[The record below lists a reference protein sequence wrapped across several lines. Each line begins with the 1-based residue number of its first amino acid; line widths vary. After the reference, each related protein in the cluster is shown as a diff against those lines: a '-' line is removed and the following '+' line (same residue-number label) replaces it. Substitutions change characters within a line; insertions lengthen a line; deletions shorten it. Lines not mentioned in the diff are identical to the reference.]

1 MAPIPAGTRHRIFIS
16 YRRDD
21 SRGATGRVWDWLR
34 IGFGQDRIFRDV
46 ASIGAGRWRA
56 KIEAALAASTACV
69 AVVGR
74 RWADTT
80 NLVRLQDPNDVVR
93 HELEMALAQ
102 GEHNTLA
109 VIPLLVDDVQ
119 LDQIPTDDLPASV
132 QPLFR
137 EWNVLALSDEG
148 WDDGTRRLIEAIA
161 DATGLAVN
169 PELEDWLGLLGGA
182 RKGLAASR
190 WTAEQEISWRQRDE
204 PALNGL
210 LHRAAKAEPVDRPA
224 LKDALA
230 ALAAGNTLLAEA
242 SFEQELLASRQS
254 RLAAEELLAAERR
267 SEAEAAANIASLAV
281 VRGDLVKATRYYQ
294 QALQA
299 NPQALD
305 TALDFAYALIS
316 LGDLAQARNVL
327 TVLLTRSALAGALQ
341 VEARARRGLGEVL
354 ALQGERAPAQAAFQT
369 SLKILAGLA
378 ATDPINREVQ
388 RDRAITLHRIGDSRA
403 AQGSVRAAL
412 DAFGKALEISEH
424 LALADP
430 ANSQW
435 QRDLS
440 VSQDK
445 VAGMLLAQGEQASAL
460 AHYQESLR
468 VRQELAG
475 RDPANSQW
483 QRDVSVSQEKIG
495 DLLWAQGDGDGA
507 LGAHQASLRIRQD
520 LAVQD
525 PANRQWQRDL
535 SVSQEKVG
543 ALLLEQ
549 GNGAEAL
556 TAFEAS
562 LSIRQSL
569 LRSDPTNRQWQR
581 DCFVA
586 QTKRGDGLLATGDL
600 SACQSAYQSALAIAE
615 ALTRLD
621 PDNTQWQRD
630 LYVGKLKMADLL
642 IVQNERDSAEVL
654 YRDCHAIATSLT
666 RVNPANRRWQ
676 MDLVIACTRLGSVE
690 VMVPTPERRLLLLQ
704 GRETVMALQHDD
716 QPEEHQEWITW
727 FDQAL
732 DALP

>member
-1 MAPIPAGTRHRIFIS
+1 MALNPAATRDRIFIS
-16 YRRDD
+16 YRRED

-34 IGFGQDRIFRDV
+34 IGFGRERVFRDV
-46 ASIGAGRWRA
+46 ASIGAGKWRI
-56 KIEAALAASTACV
+56 KIDEALAASTACV
-69 AVVGR
+69 AVIGR
-74 RWADTT
+74 RWADAT
-80 NLVRLQDPNDVVR
+80 NLLRLQDPNDVVR

-119 LDQIPTDDLPASV
+119 LNQIPTDALPASV

-137 EWNVLALSDEG
+137 EWNVLTLSDAG
-148 WDDGTRRLIEAIA
+148 WDDDTRRLIEAIA

-169 PELEDWLGLLGGA
+169 PELGDWLLLLGGA
-182 RKGLAASR
+182 RKGLAAAR
-190 WTAEQEISWRQRDE
+190 WTDDREISWRQRDE
-204 PALNGL
+204 PALNSL
-210 LHRAAKAEPVDRPA
+210 LHRAARSEPVDRPA

-242 SFEQELLASRQS
+242 SFEQELLASQES
-254 RLAAEELLAAERR
+254 RLAAQELLNTAQQR
-267 SEAEAAANIASLAV
+267 EAEAAANIASLAV
-281 VRGDLVKATRYYQ
+281 VRGDLVKATTFYQ

-299 NPQALD
+299 NPLALD
-305 TALDFAYALIS
+305 TALDFAYAWIS
-316 LGDLAQARNVL
+316 RGDLVQARNVL
-327 TVLLTRSALAGALQ
+327 TDLISRCTSAGELQ

-354 ALQGERAPAQAAFQT
+354 ALQGERAPAMEAFQT
-369 SLKILAGLA
+369 SLKILAALA
-378 ATDPINREVQ
+378 ANDPDNREVQ
-388 RDRAITLHRIGDSRA
+388 RDRAITLHRIGDGRA
-403 AQGSVRAAL
+403 AQGSVKAAL
-412 DAFGKALEISEH
+412 EAFGEALEISGH

-460 AHYQESLR
+460 AHYQASLR
-468 VRQELAG
+468 VRQDLAG

-483 QRDVSVSQEKIG
+483 KRDVSVSHEKIG
-495 DLLWAQGDGDGA
+495 DLLWARGDGAAA
-507 LGAHQASLRIRQD
+507 LGAHQASLRIRQG
-520 LAVQD
+520 LVGQD

-535 SVSQEKVG
+535 SVSHEKVG

-549 GNGAEAL
+549 GHGAEAL

-569 LRSDPTNRQWQR
+569 LRTDPTNRQWQR

-600 SACQSAYQSALAIAE
+600 SAGQSAYQGALAIAE

-621 PDNTQWQRD
+621 PDNTQWRRD
-630 LYVGKLKMADLL
+630 LYVAKLKMADSL
-642 IVQNERDSAEVL
+642 IAQNERDAAEVL
-654 YRDCHAIATSLT
+654 YRDCHAIATSLI
-666 RVNPANRRWQ
+666 RLNPANPGWQ
-676 MDLVIACTRLGSVE
+676 LDLVIACTRLGSVE
-690 VMVPTPERRLLLLQ
+690 VMVPAPERRLLLLQ
-704 GRETVMALQHDD
+704 GRETVMALQNDG

-727 FDQAL
+727 FNQAL
-732 DALP
+732 DALH